1 MAKTD
6 PIELD
11 ALDRFGDGIKLV
23 LTPIDDGFAHAVF
36 GVVDGTSSLL
46 LESESTIPIQE
57 VVQHTAPDGRRS
69 LLLTGAGGGNYWSA
83 TVSTITDLHFALLGF
98 DFACRKGRSA
108 EEPRIDY
115 LIARGIAVQPH
126 FEEGFLLSTG
136 NRDFLFRAAEMPTSL
151 STEAIATCQL
161 VRSGEGLRIE
171 PLNSPHV
178 STRSTVQ
185 WRYEISAVRQR

>member
-23 LTPIDDGFAHAVF
+23 LAPIDDGFAHAVF
-36 GVVDGTSSLL
+36 GVIDGKSSPL
-46 LESESTIPIQE
+46 LEIASAVPIQE
-57 VVQHTAPDGRRS
+57 VVEHTAPDGRRS

-108 EEPRIDY
+108 EEPGIDY
-115 LIARGIAVQPH
+115 LIARGITVQPH
-126 FEEGFLLSTG
+126 FEEGLLLSKG
-136 NRDFLFRAAEMPTSL
+136 DRDFLLRAAEMPTSL
-151 STEAIATCQL
+151 STEAVATCQL
-161 VRSGEGLRIE
+161 VRSGESLRIK

-185 WRYEISAVRQR
+185 WRYEISTLRKR